1 MIIETFLISVLVENK
16 LQVELN
22 FYKNDYF
29 IFNNVIT
36 KVSSILVQFG
46 KVRFIYMYSTSCMY
60 VWRFFSFLF
69 FQGINCNCVV
79 TGYPTGLSS

>member
-22 FYKNDYF
+22 FYKMIDY
-29 IFNNVIT
+29 FNNVIT

-46 KVRFIYMYSTSCMY
+46 KVCFIYMYSTSCMY